1 MASLTDYGFP
11 FNSVAS
17 DRTYNADVWRDYFK
31 NLFTDGVVPDKLNE
45 MVITES
51 DTPAK
56 SVKVGTG
63 FVIIQGVQYGIE
75 TAQTLAITD
84 NASGDDRIDRVVA
97 RLDYTNRTAELDIL
111 QGTPSATPS
120 APALTQNATTYEISL
135 AQIYV
140 SNGFT
145 TILNANITDERAF
158 AKVNVIFDADFLNS
172 QSPSY
177 YLARTNHTGTQLAST
192 ISNFA
197 STVRSTVL
205 TGLSTA
211 TNAVI
216 STADS
221 ILTALGKLQ
230 SQITNHIG
238 SSGSSHGTAT
248 TSTNGFMSSAD
259 KSKLDGI
266 ESGAEVNTVDSVDG
280 RTGSVTLT
288 DKYEPKNSNIQ
299 SHISST
305 SNPHSVDKADVG
317 LGSVANYGVASQAEA
332 DAGAV
337 DTKYMTPLKTMQA
350 MVTRDSKGQIVPS
363 TLIQNF
369 SNLVYNKGS
378 GYEWIPM
385 GSITINPQNEPHCL
399 LRIIPIQSTSLIAVR
414 LKDGSGN
421 FYFSTTPDPEDS
433 DPPVSELDGYF
444 PNLISTY
451 NKGSITLYVE
461 GFTPFTA
468 EQTWELDFELYSA
481 KKGVW
486 E

>member
-1 MASLTDYGFP
+1 MNINDFGMPHTSIGGDREYGSAEWREY
-11 FNSVAS
+11 FN
-17 DRTYNADVWRDYFK
+17 TLYEN
-31 NLFTDGVVPDKLNE
+31 GVVPGRDNE
-45 MVITES
+45 LEVKPQGAPNKTVYIDLGAIFINGAIRIVDSVINLS
-51 DTPAK
+51 
-56 SVKVGTG
+56 
-63 FVIIQGVQYGIE
+63 F
-75 TAQTLAITD
+75 TD
-84 NASGDDRIDRVVA
+84 NTSGSTRIDRVVA
-97 RLDYTNRTAELDIL
+97 RLNL
-111 QGTPSATPS
+111 QEATRKLEFAVKEGDPGGG
-120 APALTQNATTYEISL
+120 APALTQTDEIHELSL
-135 AQIYV
+135 AQV
-140 SNGFT
+140 ELSNGYSTIT
-145 TILNANITDERAF
+145 TSEITDERIYSKI
-158 AKVNVIFDADFLNS
+158 KVMFDADFLDG
-172 QSPSY
+172 QLPSY
-177 YLARTNHTGTQLAST
+177 YLDRANHTGTQPSST
-192 ISNFA
+192 ISDFA
-197 STVRSTVL
+197 ATVRSTVL
-205 TGLSTA
+205 NGLSTA

-216 STADS
+216 SAADS

-230 SQITNHIG
+230 AQITANKN
-238 SSGSSHGTAT
+238 TADT
-248 TSTNGFMSSAD
+248 
-259 KSKLDGI
+259 
-266 ESGAEVNTVDSVDG
+266 
-280 RTGSVTLT
+280 
-288 DKYEPKNSNIQ
+288 
-299 SHISST
+299 HISST

-350 MVTRDSKGQIVPS
+350 MVARDSKGQIVPG

-378 GYEWIPM
+378 GYDQWFPM

-399 LRIIPIQSTSLIAVR
+399 LRIIPIQSTSLYAVR

-461 GFTPFTA
+461 GFTPLSA

>member
-1 MASLTDYGFP
+1 
-11 FNSVAS
+11 V
-17 DRTYNADVWRDYFK
+17 
-31 NLFTDGVVPDKLNE
+31 
-45 MVITES
+45 
-51 DTPAK
+51 
-56 SVKVGTG
+56 
-63 FVIIQGVQYGIE
+63 
-75 TAQTLAITD
+75 
-84 NASGDDRIDRVVA
+84 
-97 RLDYTNRTAELDIL
+97 EL
-111 QGTPSATPS
+111 
-120 APALTQNATTYEISL
+120 
-135 AQIYV
+135 
-140 SNGFT
+140 SNGYSTIT
-145 TILNANITDERAF
+145 TSEITDERIYSKI
-158 AKVNVIFDADFLNS
+158 KVMFDADFLDG
-172 QSPSY
+172 QLPSY
-177 YLARTNHTGTQLAST
+177 YLDRANHTGTQPSST
-192 ISNFA
+192 ISDFA
-197 STVRSTVL
+197 ATVRSTVL
-205 TGLSTA
+205 NGLSTA

-216 STADS
+216 SAADS

-230 SQITNHIG
+230 AQITANKN
-238 SSGSSHGTAT
+238 TADT
-248 TSTNGFMSSAD
+248 
-259 KSKLDGI
+259 
-266 ESGAEVNTVDSVDG
+266 
-280 RTGSVTLT
+280 
-288 DKYEPKNSNIQ
+288 
-299 SHISST
+299 HISST

-350 MVTRDSKGQIVPS
+350 MVARDSKGQIVPG